1 MTSIFEYTFILITT
15 TTIKVIPYLEYQLEF
30 QIQLTFLVDQK
41 TLNSIMLATARAN
54 GKQTGTKKRVLK
66 QKNHDKA
73 RHARTVAILKGKL
86 PKHQKASN
94 TSLDV

>member
-1 MTSIFEYTFILITT
+1 MTSIFEYTFILVTT

-41 TLNSIMLATARAN
+41 TLNSIMLQLELMES
-54 GKQTGTKKRVLK
+54 KQELRKEYSSRRITIA
-66 QKNHDKA
+66 KA